1 MYKLKRIVIWGSLL
15 GTVYLFILRIIPIPK
30 ICYENSDAIA
40 CSLTSEVIF
49 NFSIF
54 FPFILFFSLLTF
66 KLKDSVFNA
75 WWKFA
80 RVAIPVIFLISL
92 YINLKSNPNGGGWF
106 SIEDQVSLIEL
117 VILYSVFVIGSTIQI
132 YRGHKGGSLGP
143 S

>member
-1 MYKLKRIVIWGSLL
+1 MISKNKILFFSLVGL
-15 GTVYLFILRIIPIPK
+15 VFMFIAMNSTLLN
-30 ICYENSDAIA
+30 ICEE
-40 CSLTSEVIF
+40 TSYVCRTNMDFWEHIF
-49 NFSIF
+49 YF